1 VSLRV
6 RRNNAKISRV
16 AVRAGVAI
24 AVALTLGG
32 CSSGSSAHPA
42 ASAVSPGSTAT
53 TTTAAP
59 APGGLVG
66 AIDRARLLSVCENTR
81 TADTAIA
88 AGDTATA
95 SAALSAAV
103 TLLLK
108 PPVDAEAQA
117 AGQQSQRLVA
127 QGHDDQAVTA
137 LRTFC
142 RKNHA

>member
-16 AVRAGVAI
+16 AVWAGVAI
-24 AVALTLGG
+24 AVALTLGA
-32 CSSGSSAHPA
+32 CSSGSSPHPA
-42 ASAVSPGSTAT
+42 ASAASTAT
-53 TTTAAP
+53 TTAAAP

-142 RKNHA
+142 RKHHA